1 MVRENKAI
9 IERTRRLGAGW
20 QRLALA
26 VEDPAL
32 EHIQPGQTLL
42 ADTGDY
48 LRENWIPVG
57 FDSDEGVLLIEH
69 PLARTYTPG
78 DVINLLGPVGTPF
91 QLRYGVRHLLLV
103 ALDYVPTRLLF
114 LLNQAIKKEMA
125 ITLVLTG
132 EATQYPITTLPPVV
146 EVITGDE
153 VETWPSQEETLTWA
167 DQVFLLTS
175 PLFWEDRYLPLLYT
189 LSKLRPALPEGFLQ
203 GILDMP
209 MPCGT
214 GACAACMVRTS
225 NGTLPACVDGPAFD
239 VTGLKFL

>member
-1 MVRENKAI
+1 MIRETKAI

-20 QRLALA
+20 QRLSLA
-26 VEDPAL
+26 IEDPAL

-57 FDSDEGVLLIEH
+57 FDSEEGVMLVEH
-69 PLARTYTPG
+69 PLGRTYTPG
-78 DVINLLGPVGTPF
+78 EVINLLGPVGTPF
-91 QLRYGVRHLLLV
+91 QLRHGVRHLLLV

-114 LLNQAIKKEMA
+114 LLHQAIKKEMA
-125 ITLVLTG
+125 VTLVLTG
-132 EATQYPITTLPPVV
+132 IAREYPISTLPPVV

-153 VETWPSQEETLTWA
+153 PEIWPNHEDTLTWA
-167 DQVFLLTS
+167 DQVYLLTAPIFS
-175 PLFWEDRYLPLLYT
+175 EERYLPLIYT
-189 LSKLRPALPEGFLQ
+189 LGKLRPALPEGFLQ
-203 GILDMP
+203 GVFDMP

-225 NGTLPACVDGPAFD
+225 NGNLPACVDGPAFD
-239 VTGLKFL
+239 VTQLKFL